1 MTENKAKIVKNHCDE
16 CKKETKHLVLSEHQ
30 TNPFDDYAYSV
41 EYQIVECCGCSYVSF
56 RKVDTDFEAG
66 WYDEEGLYHS
76 DVSVFQYPIPLKNH
90 QSLDWEDMV
99 ELPNAVW
106 SIYNDTLKSYANGSK
121 ILVGAGLRACIE
133 AVCNDLNIAGKD
145 LEVKIKKLNQSGYIS
160 KGNTSLLNGIR
171 FIGNDS
177 IHEMKK
183 PTDDE
188 IKVSLRVVEHLFENV
203 YILPKIANGT
213 LKTTVEDYTDFLNV
227 LKQNL
232 QNFSSGDEFG
242 LCKLLGKD
250 FRRCQSEI
258 GNFQQQLD
266 SDIDLGVF
274 TLLKK
279 GKVDT
284 YGGKPVQHYI
294 LT

>member
-1 MTENKAKIVKNHCDE
+1 
-16 CKKETKHLVLSEHQ
+16 
-30 TNPFDDYAYSV
+30 
-41 EYQIVECCGCSYVSF
+41 
-56 RKVDTDFEAG
+56 
-66 WYDEEGLYHS
+66 
-76 DVSVFQYPIPLKNH
+76 
-90 QSLDWEDMV
+90 
-99 ELPNAVW
+99 
-106 SIYNDTLKSYANGSK
+106 
-121 ILVGAGLRACIE
+121 
-133 AVCNDLNIAGKD
+133 
-145 LEVKIKKLNQSGYIS
+145 
-160 KGNTSLLNGIR
+160 
-171 FIGNDS
+171 
-177 IHEMKK
+177 MKK

-232 QNFSSGDEFG
+232 QNFNSGDEFG
-242 LCKLLGKD
+242 LYKLLGKD

-258 GNFQQQLD
+258 VNFQQQLD